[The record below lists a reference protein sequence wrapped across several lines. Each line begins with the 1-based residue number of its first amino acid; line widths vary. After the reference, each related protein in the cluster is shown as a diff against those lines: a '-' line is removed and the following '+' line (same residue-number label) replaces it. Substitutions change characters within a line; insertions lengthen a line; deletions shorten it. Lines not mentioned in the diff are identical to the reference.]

1 MLLDL
6 LLDAISSSAGLPAR
20 ISRSLVAVAML
31 MAGLAFLALAI
42 FMSVEAVNLRAWGA
56 LLFVGLFFALSLG
69 SFWLMY
75 RAARERG
82 GVDEA

>member
-6 LLDAISSSAGLPAR
+6 LLDAIFSSAGLPAR
-20 ISRSLVAVAML
+20 ISRSFVAVAML

-42 FMSVEAVNLRAWGA
+42 FMTVEAVNLWAWGT

-69 SFWLMY
+69 SFWFMY